1 MDRLRTFGIVAH
13 IDAGKTTLTERIL
26 FDTGAQSWV
35 GSVDDGTAAMDFMP
49 AERTRGIS
57 ITSAASRVAWGKHT
71 LQVVDTPGHV
81 DFVAEVARCLR
92 VIDGVVVVVDAVRGV
107 ESQTRAV
114 WQQTVSA
121 GLPKLVFVNKLDRP
135 GADYKAVFR
144 EVGEELDC
152 TAVELVVPLLD
163 EGGKFAGLGEAL
175 TGSVQWFEGQP
186 DQALVPKLQAELR
199 AAHERLVE
207 VAADHD
213 DDVMAAV
220 VAGDTLAP
228 DQLRAA
234 LRRAFLA
241 GNLVPVLAGAALYN
255 RGVDWLLDAVVS
267 FFPGVADLPA
277 RGVWNVKGAGNGS
290 GAFCGFVF
298 KVQHFNEV
306 WNYVR
311 VVRGRVVAGAEVIR
325 GQRQQAT
332 AVVVPELWS
341 MRADHHDVVASAGPG
356 EIVVV
361 PGDLGWR
368 TGDTVCD
375 PDEPVVLPSPKFP
388 APVLAVTFEPE
399 RAEQVGAVYA
409 AVRDLAIDDPTL
421 RVAREYDRIV
431 VRGMGELHLEIVAD
445 MARLRAGIIF
455 RVSKPWVDRRETL
468 SRAAV
473 GSAEA
478 HALIAGVKQ
487 VARCEVV
494 VEPVAGGDPATLH
507 VEAEGLMVAVAEADL
522 RARLLTGVR
531 VGALHGMRLRLV
543 DVGGDAEA
551 EALVEQAAAKAL
563 EDAVSRA
570 GLVELEPWVSFE
582 VLAPAASSAAVLAD
596 LGSRGGEVANLAA
609 GRMGARLTGR
619 APLARMIGYV
629 TRLRSI
635 TKGLGQVVIRPAG
648 FAPRA

>member
-213 DDVMAAV
+213 D
-220 VAGDTLAP
+220 
-228 DQLRAA
+228 
-234 LRRAFLA
+234 
-241 GNLVPVLAGAALYN
+241 
-255 RGVDWLLDAVVS
+255 
-267 FFPGVADLPA
+267 
-277 RGVWNVKGAGNGS
+277 
-290 GAFCGFVF
+290 
-298 KVQHFNEV
+298 
-306 WNYVR
+306 
-311 VVRGRVVAGAEVIR
+311 
-325 GQRQQAT
+325 
-332 AVVVPELWS
+332 
-341 MRADHHDVVASAGPG
+341 
-356 EIVVV
+356 
-361 PGDLGWR
+361 
-368 TGDTVCD
+368 
-375 PDEPVVLPSPKFP
+375 
-388 APVLAVTFEPE
+388 
-399 RAEQVGAVYA
+399 
-409 AVRDLAIDDPTL
+409 
-421 RVAREYDRIV
+421 
-431 VRGMGELHLEIVAD
+431 
-445 MARLRAGIIF
+445 
-455 RVSKPWVDRRETL
+455 
-468 SRAAV
+468 
-473 GSAEA
+473 
-478 HALIAGVKQ
+478 
-487 VARCEVV
+487 
-494 VEPVAGGDPATLH
+494 
-507 VEAEGLMVAVAEADL
+507 
-522 RARLLTGVR
+522 
-531 VGALHGMRLRLV
+531 RLV
-543 DVGGDAEA
+543 G
-551 EALVEQAAAKAL
+551 
-563 EDAVSRA
+563 
-570 GLVELEPWVSFE
+570 
-582 VLAPAASSAAVLAD
+582 
-596 LGSRGGEVANLAA
+596 
-609 GRMGARLTGR
+609 
-619 APLARMIGYV
+619 
-629 TRLRSI
+629 
-635 TKGLGQVVIRPAG
+635 KGCC
-648 FAPRA
+648 

>member
-57 ITSAASRVAWGKHT
+57 IASAASRVAWGEHI

-81 DFVAEVARCLR
+81 DFVAEVERCLR

-114 WQQTVSA
+114 WQQTVAA

-163 EGGKFAGLGEAL
+163 EAGHFSGLGDAL

-186 DQALVPKLQAELR
+186 EAELVPKLQADLR

-213 DDVMAAV
+213 DEVMAAV
-220 VAGDTLAP
+220 VAGDAVAP
-228 DQLRAA
+228 ERLRAA
-234 LRRAFLA
+234 LRHAFLM
-241 GNLVPVLAGAALYN
+241 GGLVPVLAGAALYN
-255 RGVDWLLDAVVS
+255 RGVDWLLDAVVA
-267 FFPGVADLPA
+267 FFPGVVDLPA
-277 RGVWNVKGAGNGS
+277 RGIWSVRGAGD
-290 GAFCGFVF
+290 GASPFCGLVF
-298 KVQHFNEV
+298 KVQHFEQV

-311 VVRGRVVAGAEVIR
+311 VVRGRVVAGTEVVR
-325 GQRQQAT
+325 GQRQQGGPA
-332 AVVVPELWS
+332 VVPELWS
-341 MRADHHDVVASAGPG
+341 MRADRHDVVASAGPG
-356 EIVVV
+356 EIVVI

-375 PDEPVVLPSPKFP
+375 PATPVVLSFAKFP

-399 RAEQVGAVYA
+399 RAEQVGSVYA

-445 MARLRAGIIF
+445 MARSRAGVAF

-468 SRAAV
+468 MRPAT

-478 HALIAGVKQ
+478 HAMIAGVEQ
-487 VARCEVV
+487 VARCELA
-494 VEPVAGGDPATLH
+494 VEPRPGGEPATLI
-507 VEAEGLMVAVAEADL
+507 VEAVGPMATVAAVGL
-522 RARLLTGVR
+522 RARLLTGSR
-531 VGALHGMRLRLV
+531 VGALHGVQVRLV
-543 DVGGDAEA
+543 AVGGDTHA

-563 EDAVSRA
+563 EDAISRS

-596 LGSRGGEVANLAA
+596 LGSRGGEVGNLAA

-619 APLARMIGYV
+619 APLARMLGYV

-648 FAPRA
+648 FAPSK

>member
-35 GSVDDGTAAMDFMP
+35 GSVDDGTASMDFMP

-57 ITSAASRVAWGKHT
+57 IASAASRVAWGNHT

-81 DFVAEVARCLR
+81 DFVAEVERCLR

-114 WQQTVSA
+114 WQQAVAA

-135 GADYKAVFR
+135 GADYEAVFR
-144 EVGEELDC
+144 EVGEEFDC
-152 TAVELVVPLLD
+152 AAVELVMPLLD
-163 EGGKFAGLGEAL
+163 EHGQFAGLGEAL
-175 TGSVQWFEGQP
+175 TGAVQWFEGQP
-186 DQALVPKLQAELR
+186 SPALVPKLQADLR

-207 VAADHD
+207 VAADYD
-213 DDVMAAV
+213 DDVMAGV
-220 VAGDTLAP
+220 VAGDAVAP
-228 DQLRAA
+228 DLLRAA

-241 GNLVPVLAGAALYN
+241 GDVVPVLAGAALYN
-255 RGVDWLLDAVVS
+255 RGVDWLLDAVVT
-267 FFPGVADLPA
+267 FFPGVADLPSQ
-277 RGVWNVKGAGNGS
+277 GVWGAEGAGDGS
-290 GAFCGFVF
+290 RAFCGLVF
-298 KVQHFNEV
+298 KVQHFKEV

-311 VVRGRVVAGAEVIR
+311 VVRGRLVVGAELMR
-325 GQRQQAT
+325 GQRERVPP
-332 AVVVPELWS
+332 VVVSELWS

-368 TGDTVCD
+368 TGETVCD
-375 PDEPVVLPSPKFP
+375 PAAPVVLSSPKFP
-388 APVLAVTFEPE
+388 APVLAVNFEPE
-399 RAEQVGAVYA
+399 RAEQIAVVFGAVHE
-409 AVRDLAIDDPTL
+409 LAIDDPTL
-421 RVAREYDRIV
+421 RVAREFDRIV

-445 MARLRAGIIF
+445 MARQRAGVLF

-468 SRAAV
+468 SRAAA

-478 HALIAGVKQ
+478 HAFIAGVKQ

-494 VEPVAGGDPATLH
+494 VEPVVGGDPATLII
-507 VEAEGLMVAVAEADL
+507 EADGLMVAVAEAEL
-522 RARLLTGVR
+522 RARLLAGTR
-531 VGALHGMRLRLV
+531 VGPLHGVRLRLV
-543 DVGGDAEA
+543 GVGGDAAA
-551 EALVEQAAAKAL
+551 EALTEQAAAKAL
-563 EDAVSRA
+563 EDAVARA

-596 LGSRGGEVANLAA
+596 LGARGGEVGNLAA
-609 GRMGARLTGR
+609 GRMGSRLTGR

-648 FAPRA
+648 FAPTI